1 MALFNKLEEQSKTFN
16 TTVLNQVANN
26 IDFIYRQYSM
36 SFTDIV
42 QMDNFKKLTNQYN
55 ISSPIEEAKFI
66 DSLGEMSAN
75 PSPSSITRNVTSK
88 FQGAF
93 FIAELDKM
101 SFLKNTDHALYSF
114 SVTNNDINVKKLTSS
129 RLFDEAFKSGNNFI
143 FGKPEEGIITG
154 YDTENLQMF
163 LRLYKPEENMEKKDI
178 KKILFLITPKN
189 FLPDLY
195 KDIDNLKYGTLYI
208 LDQFDNILSY
218 NHPSFRDDY
227 EYNERLEINEY
238 INVEINK
245 FLLVRDVYPEINDN
259 VKYIKLEK
267 QLIRIN
273 KVLNKLKTKYNR
285 AVSSYMNR
293 KKIFPTDIIF
303 LVCRFYSYNYFNINK

>member
-1 MALFNKLEEQSKTFN
+1 MVKISMKTRVLAVSLPIAILPIIIITSIFSMALFNKLDEQSRTFN

-55 ISSPIEEAKFI
+55 LSSAIEESKFI
-66 DSLGEMSAN
+66 ESLGEMSAN

-93 FIAELDKM
+93 FISELDKM

-114 SVTNNDINVKKLTSS
+114 SVTNNDINVKKLTNS

-227 EYNERLEINEY
+227 DYNEEKKAYILNEGEISYLKDEKIGFNDY
-238 INVEINK
+238 K
-245 FLLVRDVYPEINDN
+245 LLN
-259 VKYIKLEK
+259 
-267 QLIRIN
+267 
-273 KVLNKLKTKYNR
+273 
-285 AVSSYMNR
+285 
-293 KKIFPTDIIF
+293 TD
-303 LVCRFYSYNYFNINK
+303 S